1 MREDLLPILRQLQSE
16 RHVDRHVL
24 TEAVRSAIESAAKK
38 SLSHPNNVSI
48 EIDEETFEIKLTEAK
63 EVVKKVTDPSAQIPL
78 DEALEIQPDAEPGD
92 TVQVPTSLRGFG
104 RIATQTAKQIIIQK
118 IRDAERERLFEEYKQ
133 REGEVVTGTVKRVH
147 RGNVIVELGEVEGLL
162 PYREQSPRESYA
174 PGNRIR
180 AYILAVEKS
189 SRGPQVILSRASAAF
204 VRMLFELEV
213 PEIYDGTITIKAIA
227 REAGNRTKISVESN
241 DADVDPVGA
250 CVGMKGTRVR
260 SVVDEL
266 SGEKIDI
273 VRWSD
278 DPKVF
283 VRHALSPAEISSITV
298 DEDAGTVKIIVP
310 RAQLSLA
317 IGKKGQNARLASKLS
332 GLQIDIS
339 SDEEAPEKAPE
350 EAVATAVEPE
360 QSVELVAV
368 PGIGPVMAQK
378 LEEAGFETLDKL
390 RVATV
395 EQLCSVPGVGKKT
408 AQKIV
413 EAVGEV
419 EAEDSQ
425 ERAEDDAGSQQNAEP
440 SE

>member
-1 MREDLLPILRQLQSE
+1 MREDLVPILRQLQSE

-38 SLSHPNNVSI
+38 SLSHPDNVSI
-48 EIDEETFEIKLTEAK
+48 DIDEETFEIKVTEAK
-63 EVVKKVTDPSAQIPL
+63 EVVDKVADPTAQISL
-78 DEALEIQPDAEPGD
+78 SAAAELQPDVQLGD
-92 TVQVPTSLRGFG
+92 TVQVPKSLRGFG

-118 IRDAERERLFEEYKQ
+118 IRDAERERLYEEYKQ
-133 REGEVVTGTVKRVH
+133 REGETVTGTVKRVH

-180 AYILAVEKS
+180 AYVLAVEKS
-189 SRGPQVILSRASAAF
+189 SRGPQIILSRASAAF

-213 PEIYDGTITIKAIA
+213 PEIYDGTITIKAVA
-227 REAGNRTKISVESN
+227 REAGNRTKIAVQSN
-241 DADVDPVGA
+241 DAAVDPVGA

-278 DPKVF
+278 DPQVF
-283 VRHALSPAEISSITV
+283 VRNALSPAEISSITV
-298 DEDAGTVKIIVP
+298 DAEAGTVKIIVP
-310 RAQLSLA
+310 RMQLSLA

-339 SDEEAPEKAPE
+339 AAEEALEQA
-350 EAVATAVEPE
+350 EAAEVEPE
-360 QSVELVAV
+360 EQEDLVSV
-368 PGIGPVMAQK
+368 PGIGPVMARN
-378 LEEAGFETLDKL
+378 LTEAGFETLDKL
-390 RVATV
+390 RTATV
-395 EQLCSVPGVGKKT
+395 EQLCSVQGVGKKT
-408 AQKIV
+408 AEKVV
-413 EAVGEV
+413 EAAKEFD
-419 EAEDSQ
+419 AEDVPEQ
-425 ERAEDDAGSQQNAEP
+425 AEEEQND
-440 SE
+440 

>member
-38 SLSHPNNVSI
+38 SLSHPNSVSI

-63 EVVKKVTDPSAQIPL
+63 EVVKKVTDPSAQISL
-78 DEALEIQPDAEPGD
+78 DEALEIQPDVQPGD

-118 IRDAERERLFEEYKQ
+118 IRDAERERLFEEYKK

-189 SRGPQVILSRASAAF
+189 SRGPQIIMSRAATAF

-227 REAGNRTKISVESN
+227 REAGNRTKIGVESN

-283 VRHALSPAEISSITV
+283 VRNALSPAEISSITV
-298 DEDAGTVKIIVP
+298 DKDAGTVKVLVP

-339 SDEEAPEKAPE
+339 SEEEALE
-350 EAVATAVEPE
+350 EAVATEVEPE
-360 QSVELVAV
+360 RSVELVAV
-368 PGIGPVMAQK
+368 PGIGPVTARK
-378 LEEAGFETLDKL
+378 LEEAGFETLDRL
-390 RVATV
+390 RAATV

-413 EAVGEV
+413 EAVSAV
-419 EAEDSQ
+419 EAEDLHEQ
-425 ERAEDDAGSQQNAEP
+425 ERAEDDAASQQSGEL

>member
-16 RHVDRHVL
+16 RHVDRQVL

-38 SLSHPNNVSI
+38 GFSHPNNISI
-48 EIDEETFEIKLTEAK
+48 DIDEETFEIKVSEAK
-63 EVVKKVTDPSAQIPL
+63 EVVKKVTDSGAQISL
-78 DEALEIQPDAEPGD
+78 DEARELQPDVQTGD

-118 IRDAERERLFEEYKQ
+118 IRDAERERLYEEYKE

-162 PYREQSPRESYA
+162 PYREQSPRESYT
-174 PGNRIR
+174 PGNRVR

-204 VRMLFELEV
+204 VRMLFEMEV
-213 PEIYDGTITIKAIA
+213 PEIYDGTITIKALA
-227 REAGNRTKISVESN
+227 REAGNRTKIAVESN
-241 DADVDPVGA
+241 EADVDAVGA
-250 CVGMKGTRVR
+250 CVGMKGSRVR

-278 DPKVF
+278 DPRTF

-298 DEDAGTVKIIVP
+298 DKEAGTVKIIVP

-332 GLQIDIS
+332 GLQIDICAE
-339 SDEEAPEKAPE
+339 EEALE
-350 EAVATAVEPE
+350 EAEAAAAAAAVEPQETE
-360 QSVELVAV
+360 QLVAV
-368 PGIGPVMAQK
+368 PGVGPVMAQK

-390 RVATV
+390 RTATV

-408 AQKIV
+408 AEKIV
-413 EAVGEV
+413 GAVN
-419 EAEDSQ
+419 AL
-425 ERAEDDAGSQQNAEP
+425 DAGNVPEH
-440 SE
+440 SEGEELSG